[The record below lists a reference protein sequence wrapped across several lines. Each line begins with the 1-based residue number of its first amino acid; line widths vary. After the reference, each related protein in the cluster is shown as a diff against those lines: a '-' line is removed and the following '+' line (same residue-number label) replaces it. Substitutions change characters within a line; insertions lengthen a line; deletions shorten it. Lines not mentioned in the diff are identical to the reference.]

1 MQKIEDAVNGVL
13 DALRDQDLKES
24 SIQQI
29 SWSVYHPIINWHYE
43 HDTEF
48 CSDELLES
56 LCECQRVRYEGGET
70 SRKFYRS
77 FVTASFR
84 VHSYVTTG
92 EVDFSIVKDAR
103 RYRPNKSYQ
112 ELTEAI
118 LQSTNLTDGHK
129 KRLSVPIR
137 HFFCFLQG
145 RNKSSTQIGDRDFID
160 FIYEAAKTNKNNMTV
175 VMRALRITAAYLNDH
190 QLANIKTDLSVFR
203 PQTAPIHL
211 ILPYTQHEINL
222 VLSVIDSNSKT
233 PLRDRAIILLAFNS
247 GLRCVDIR
255 NLKLLDIDWE
265 RQELRIVQ
273 KKTGKPIAAPLNGK
287 TLNAIAD
294 YILKER
300 PKCEDNHVFIRAY
313 PVYTGIA
320 STSPLD
326 YMIDKYCRLAGVE
339 KKPYRAFHSLRRAFG
354 TELAD
359 VGVPVTSISQ
369 MLGHSDMSSGKA
381 YLSFNRTQTALC
393 SADFSEVPISKGV
406 YADIQFPSCCTFKK
420 GGDGI

>member
-1 MQKIEDAVNGVL
+1 MQKIADAVNGVL
-13 DALRDQDLKES
+13 EAMRQRGIGDY
-24 SIQQI
+24 SIRCMK
-29 SWSVYHPIINWHYE
+29 WSVYRPIVNWHYE
-43 HDTEF
+43 HGTEF
-48 CSDELLES
+48 YSDELLES
-56 LCECQRVRYEGGET
+56 LCECQRARHEDGEI

-84 VHSYVTTG
+84 IRSYVTTG

-103 RYRPNKSYQ
+103 RYRPNESYQ
-112 ELTEAI
+112 ELTETI
-118 LQSTNLTDGHK
+118 LQSTDLTEGHK
-129 KRLSVPIR
+129 KRLSIPIR
-137 HFFCFLQG
+137 HFFCFVQAG
-145 RNKSSTQIGDRDFID
+145 NKSSTQIGDRDFID
-160 FIYEAAKTNKNNMTV
+160 FIYEAAKTNKNNMTI
-175 VMRALRITAAYLNDH
+175 VMRALRITATYLNDH

-211 ILPYTQHEINL
+211 IRPYTQHEINL
-222 VLSVIDSNSKT
+222 VLAVIDSNSKT

-247 GLRCVDIR
+247 GIRCVDIR

-265 RQELRIVQ
+265 KQELRIVQ

-300 PKCEDNHVFIRAY
+300 PECKDDHVFIRAY
-313 PVYTGIA
+313 PAYTGIA

-354 TELAD
+354 TELAEAE
-359 VGVPVTSISQ
+359 VSVTSISQ

-381 YLSFNRTQTALC
+381 YLSFNRAQTALC
-393 SADFSEVPISKGV
+393 SADFSEVPISKGI
-406 YADIQFPSCCTFKK
+406 YADVQFPSCGTIEE
-420 GGDGI
+420 GGDKV